1 MGIDP
6 GFPWGSNSPSV
17 RQRLLVAL
25 LLGLIAA
32 LMQYARA
39 DAAGGYSDFST
50 VWFGARM
57 LLEGLNPYES
67 IGPGRLVEMPSP
79 PFYPAPAFIAAMPFT
94 VFPFHWASTV
104 FVLLSTFLLAWGCT
118 ADGWHR
124 LPMFP
129 SIVFVISA
137 QFAQWSILFTAA
149 VFLPVLAIFAAAKP
163 QASLPVIAGSPG
175 WATFLWAAA
184 GGVVLIGGSFILA
197 PSWVQDWW
205 ALIQATDH
213 FTPPILQFGGPAI
226 ALVLLRWR
234 RPEAWLVFAAAC
246 SPQTWYP
253 YNGLI
258 LLVVAATYREASV
271 LSLVSSAGWIVAFLA
286 GDGKPRSPHTREI
299 MAAMLIA
306 ACYLPAT
313 IVVLRHP
320 NVGPTPFWLRWYDRR
335 TRRIKES

>member
-1 MGIDP
+1 MP
-6 GFPWGSNSPSV
+6 TVP
-17 RQRLLVAL
+17 QRVAVSL
-25 LLGLIAA
+25 FLAAIAA
-32 LMQYARA
+32 LMQYVRA
-39 DAAGGYSDFST
+39 DAVGGYSDFST

-57 LLEGLNPYES
+57 LLDGMNPYES

-79 PFYPAPAFIAAMPFT
+79 PYYPAPAFVAAMPFT

-104 FVLLSTFLLAWGCT
+104 FVFLSTMLLAWGCT

-124 LPMFP
+124 LPIFP

-149 VFLPVLAIFAAAKP
+149 AFLPALGFFAVAKP
-163 QASLPVIAGSPG
+163 QASLPVIAGSST
-175 WATFLWAAA
+175 WATFGWAVF
-184 GGVVLIGGSFILA
+184 GGVVLIGSSFILA

-205 ALIQATDH
+205 ALIQGTDH
-213 FTPPILQFGGPAI
+213 FTPPIRQFGGPAI

-234 RPEAWLVFAAAC
+234 RPEAWLILAAAC

-271 LSLVSSAGWIVAFLA
+271 LSLVSSVGWIVAYLA
-286 GDGKPRSPHTREI
+286 GDGKPRSPATREI
-299 MAAMLIA
+299 MGAMLIA

-320 NVGPTPFWLRWYDRR
+320 NVGPPPFWLRWFDRGNR
-335 TRRIKES
+335 PFQWR

>member
-1 MGIDP
+1 VV
-6 GFPWGSNSPSV
+6 SV
-17 RQRLLVAL
+17 ILA
-25 LLGLIAA
+25 LIAA

-50 VWFGARM
+50 AWFGARM
-57 LLEGLNPYES
+57 LLDGLNPYES

-79 PFYPAPAFIAAMPFT
+79 PFYPAPAFVVAMPFT
-94 VFPFHWASTV
+94 IFPFHWASTV
-104 FVLLSTFLLAWGCT
+104 FVFLSTLLLAWGCT
-118 ADGWHR
+118 ADSWHR
-124 LPMFP
+124 LPIFP
-129 SIVFVISA
+129 SIVFVMSA

-149 VFLPVLAIFAAAKP
+149 VFIPMLAVFAAAKP
-163 QASLPVIAGSPG
+163 QASLPVIAGSSESTP
-175 WATFLWAAA
+175 LIAAVVGA
-184 GGVVLIGGSFILA
+184 VVLVGSSFLLV
-197 PSWVQDWW
+197 PSWLGDWW
-205 ALIQATDH
+205 ALIQTSDH

-234 RPEAWLVFAAAC
+234 RPEAWLVFVAAC

-271 LSLVSSAGWIVAFLA
+271 LSLVSSVGWILAFLTA
-286 GDGKPRSPHTREI
+286 DGKPRSPETRAI
-299 MAAMLIA
+299 MSAILIA

-320 NVGPTPFWLRWYDRR
+320 NVGPAPFWLEWLPVRFLRSV
-335 TRRIKES
+335 TKERQ